1 MRTDPLPGT
10 SNGVVVFSSPLGTTN
25 VTGVPSFRTPSTEFT
40 TRRSCVYL
48 PAGARS
54 RARRRVRFARATKS
68 MFGEARG
75 RWIQP
80 LSFPASARWTWMS
93 ENTTFNCFQSAG
105 ASWTYTYSVPD
116 VTEPKN
122 ANPAMR
128 SKPVTAM
135 ANTVR
140 GLGQIHA
147 PRLLQG
153 RDERGRGATR
163 FQQVVAHAAV
173 PGFEGICPAGPS
185 ALNFCETSLERHEE
199 TSPGTSSFVSSAR
212 I

>member
-10 SNGVVVFSSPLGTTN
+10 SNGVGVVSAPLGTTN

-48 PAGARS
+48 PGGERY

-93 ENTTFNCFQSAG
+93 ENTTFSCLQLAG
-105 ASWTYTYSVPD
+105 ASRTYTYTVPE
-116 VTEPKN
+116 VTEPKD
-122 ANPAMR
+122 ASPAMK

-140 GLGQIHA
+140 GLIGSSFAIIIGGA
-147 PRLLQG
+147 GNNDSRNFPRSIRRELPRG
-153 RDERGRGATR
+153 GRGAR
-163 FQQVVAHAAV
+163 REGSV
-173 PGFEGICPAGPS
+173 PRGERVPAG
-185 ALNFCETSLERHEE
+185 L
-199 TSPGTSSFVSSAR
+199 SPGR
-212 I
+212 LP